1 MPKILLASAKWY
13 HITAAESWAGGGKA
27 AVKQA
32 GMDMNS
38 FNCIIN
44 RGQICSCQLYVMK
57 KLGEGAEQG
66 IQKPASCPWNVS
78 LGMLNTRR
86 AVICQGLSS
95 GAEWKMRCCERAGRA
110 SLLRKFWSGSLQ
122 TQRKVNINSLFHETW
137 QLTCKFLMYL
147 GATQS
152 GVITLRK
159 TSIFRIVLIWGTSAW
174 AHQKDWPGEVVSL
187 SEALRFFK
195 ASPGCRQEVN
205 SGLFEK
211 AYSEIL
217 RFSEIAA
224 LFRLVTKC

>member
-57 KLGEGAEQG
+57 KLGEGAEKG
-66 IQKPASCPWNVS
+66 IQKPASRPWNVS

-137 QLTCKFLMYL
+137 QLTCKFLVYL

-152 GVITLRK
+152 GLSCWERQVFSESYWFEVPQVEHIRK
-159 TSIFRIVLIWGTSAW
+159 TDLEKWSVCPKLLGSLRHLQAADKKSIQDFLKKLT
-174 AHQKDWPGEVVSL
+174 QK
-187 SEALRFFK
+187 F
-195 ASPGCRQEVN
+195 
-205 SGLFEK
+205 SGFQK
-211 AYSEIL
+211 
-217 RFSEIAA
+217 
-224 LFRLVTKC
+224 